1 MTACGVAHK
10 PRWPL
15 LPARLRPRFLLHC
28 KIGYHSRWFVFPKR
42 RGQVKLNGMAT
53 FLQQIIN
60 GISQGSAYA
69 LIALGYTMVYGVLRL
84 INFAHGDI
92 YMFGAFMGYYL
103 ANSQWMQSS
112 VGTSLAGAV
121 VVMLGAMALSAGAG
135 ILIERFAYR
144 PGRSGARFTLAF
156 WLGIVG
162 AGIGQL
168 VHPNAASLAAGAGAG
183 ILLGVILEQAGLRPV
198 RQSSRLALLI
208 IAIGVSLFLE
218 NGGQQAFGVD
228 PKFFPQIIPSTLLH
242 VGELT
247 IDSQKMIVLAV
258 AILLMILLNLFVNY
272 TKTGKAMRAVSFN
285 LDTAKLM
292 GINTDRIMAL
302 TFAIGSALAAAGG
315 ILVSLMYPKI
325 DPLMGIMPGLKA
337 FVAAV
342 LGGIGNITG
351 AMLGGLIVGMAEV
364 MAVGYGQS
372 TYRDAIAF
380 IILILILL
388 LKPAGIMGK
397 GVVEKV

>member
-1 MTACGVAHK
+1 ME
-10 PRWPL
+10 
-15 LPARLRPRFLLHC
+15 
-28 KIGYHSRWFVFPKR
+28 
-42 RGQVKLNGMAT
+42 T
-53 FLQQIIN
+53 FLQQLIN

-84 INFAHGDI
+84 INFAHGDV

-103 ANSQWMQSS
+103 ANSRWVQSYL
-112 VGTSLAGAV
+112 GTSLASAV
-121 VVMLGAMALSAGAG
+121 VVMLGTMALAAGVG
-135 ILIERFAYR
+135 LLIERFAYR
-144 PGRSGARFTLAF
+144 PGRSGSRFTLAF

-168 VHPNAASLAAGAGAG
+168 LRPATGSLLLGAAAGIA
-183 ILLGVILEQAGLRPV
+183 LGVLLEYAGLRPV
-198 RQSSRLALLI
+198 QQTSRLALLI
-208 IAIGVSLFLE
+208 VAIGVSLFLE
-218 NGGQQAFGVD
+218 NGGQQVFGVD
-228 PKFFPQIIPSTLLH
+228 PKFFPQIIPSALLH
-242 VGELT
+242 AGPLT
-247 IDSQKMIVLAV
+247 IDSQKLIVLLV
-258 AILLMILLNLFVNY
+258 AILLMILLELFVKY
-272 TKTGKAMRAVSFN
+272 TRTGTAMRAVSFN
-285 LDTAKLM
+285 LDAARLM
-292 GINTDRIMAL
+292 GIPTDRIIAL
-302 TFAIGSALAAAGG
+302 TFAIGSALAGAGA

-351 AMLGGLIVGMAEV
+351 AMVGGLIVGMAEV

-388 LKPAGIMGK
+388 LKPSGIMGK
-397 GVVEKV
+397 GMVEKV

>member
-1 MTACGVAHK
+1 M
-10 PRWPL
+10 
-15 LPARLRPRFLLHC
+15 
-28 KIGYHSRWFVFPKR
+28 
-42 RGQVKLNGMAT
+42 NT
-53 FLQQIIN
+53 FLQQLIN

-84 INFAHGDI
+84 INFAHGDV

-103 ANSQWMQSS
+103 ANSQWMQSY
-112 VGTSLAGAV
+112 VGATLASAV
-121 VVMLGAMALSAGAG
+121 LIMLGAMALAACVG

-144 PGRSGARFTLAF
+144 PGRSPSRFTLAI

-168 VHPNAASLAAGAGAG
+168 VRPAASTLAMGAIAGMV
-183 ILLGVILEQAGLRPV
+183 IGVILEQAGMRPV
-198 RQSSRLALLI
+198 QQFSRLALLI

-218 NGGQQAFGVD
+218 NGGQLAFGVD
-228 PKFFPQIIPSTLLH
+228 PKFFPQIIPSTLLN
-242 VGELT
+242 VGEVT
-247 IDSQKMIVLAV
+247 IDSQKIVVLVVAIVLMV
-258 AILLMILLNLFVNY
+258 LLELFVKY

-285 LDTAKLM
+285 LDAAKLM
-292 GINTDRIMAL
+292 GIDTNRIIAL
-302 TFAIGSALAAAGG
+302 TFAIGSALAGAGG

-388 LKPAGIMGK
+388 LRPSGIMGK
-397 GVVEKV
+397 GMVE